1 MTVENANT
9 KVISPTNQNK
19 SKRRA
24 MNQSESLA
32 IVRNSL
38 KAREESRVQG
48 AIVLVLLLIFEKI
61 GARFLSVAIAIT
73 LLLLKVH

>member
-1 MTVENANT
+1 MTVEKANT
-9 KVISPTNQNK
+9 KVIPPTNQNK

-32 IVRNSL
+32 IARNSL

-48 AIVLVLLLIFEKI
+48 AIAFSF
-61 GARFLSVAIAIT
+61 AS
-73 LLLLKVH
+73 HS

>member
-1 MTVENANT
+1 MTVEKANT

-32 IVRNSL
+32 IARNSL

-48 AIVLVLLLIFEKI
+48 AIAFSF
-61 GARFLSVAIAIT
+61 AS
-73 LLLLKVH
+73 HS